1 MFDVCVRNLSFQGY
15 KWSSN
20 KTSAKHLAS
29 VACLEYLGFECSFK
43 KGTQS
48 FMTKKMKKTDKEV
61 LTLVDAL
68 KQKLFR
74 AHSNSGQNTD
84 KREEER
90 ISSANCTDLRLILD
104 MKRSKRKNTSTTE
117 NSLFLGN
124 PHEIGIM

>member
-15 KWSSN
+15 KWTSN
-20 KTSAKHLAS
+20 KTSAKNLAS

-43 KGTQS
+43 KGTRS
-48 FMTKKMKKTDKEV
+48 FMTKEMKKTESQ
-61 LTLVDAL
+61 TLVNAL
-68 KQKLFR
+68 KQHLCR
-74 AHSNSGQNTD
+74 AHRNSGQNTD

-90 ISSANCTDLRLILD
+90 ISSANYTDLRLILD
-104 MKRSKRKNTSTTE
+104 MKRSKRKNPSTTE

>member
-15 KWSSN
+15 KWTSN

-29 VACLEYLGFECSFK
+29 VACLEYLGFECPFK
-43 KGTQS
+43 KGTPS
-48 FMTKKMKKTDKEV
+48 FMTKEMKKTEAQ
-61 LTLVDAL
+61 TLVNAL
-68 KQKLFR
+68 KQNPFR
-74 AHSNSGQNTD
+74 GAHSNSGHNTD

-90 ISSANCTDLRLILD
+90 ISSANYTDLRLILD
-104 MKRSKRKNTSTTE
+104 MKRSKRKNPSTTE

>member
-1 MFDVCVRNLSFQGY
+1 
-15 KWSSN
+15 
-20 KTSAKHLAS
+20 
-29 VACLEYLGFECSFK
+29 
-43 KGTQS
+43 
-48 FMTKKMKKTDKEV
+48 MTTTEEQ
-61 LTLVDAL
+61 TLVNAL
-68 KQKLFR
+68 KQNLFR

-104 MKRSKRKNTSTTE
+104 MKRSKRKNPSITE

>member
-15 KWSSN
+15 KWTSN

-29 VACLEYLGFECSFK
+29 VACLEYLGFECPFK
-43 KGTQS
+43 KGTPS
-48 FMTKKMKKTDKEV
+48 FMKKKMKETEV
-61 LTLVDAL
+61 QTFVNAL
-68 KQKLFR
+68 EQKLFR

-84 KREEER
+84 KREEKR
-90 ISSANCTDLRLILD
+90 ISSANYTDLRLILD
-104 MKRSKRKNTSTTE
+104 MKRSKRKNPSTTD

>member
-1 MFDVCVRNLSFQGY
+1 
-15 KWSSN
+15 
-20 KTSAKHLAS
+20 
-29 VACLEYLGFECSFK
+29 
-43 KGTQS
+43 
-48 FMTKKMKKTDKEV
+48 MTKEMTKTEEQ
-61 LTLVDAL
+61 TLVNAL

-90 ISSANCTDLRLILD
+90 ISSANSTDLRLILD
-104 MKRSKRKNTSTTE
+104 MKRSKRKNPSTTE

>member
-15 KWSSN
+15 KWTSN

-29 VACLEYLGFECSFK
+29 IACLEYLGFECPFK
-43 KGTQS
+43 KGTPS
-48 FMTKKMKKTDKEV
+48 FMTKEMKKTEAQ
-61 LTLVDAL
+61 TLVNTL

-74 AHSNSGQNTD
+74 EHSNSGQNTD

-90 ISSANCTDLRLILD
+90 ISSAHYTDLRLILD
-104 MKRSKRKNTSTTE
+104 MKRSKRKNPPTTE

-124 PHEIGIM
+124 PNEIGIM

>member
-20 KTSAKHLAS
+20 KSSAKNLAS
-29 VACLEYLGFECSFK
+29 VACLEYLGFECPFK
-43 KGTQS
+43 KGTPS
-48 FMTKKMKKTDKEV
+48 FMKKKMKKTEYK
-61 LTLVDAL
+61 TLDNTL

-84 KREEER
+84 KREEKR

-104 MKRSKRKNTSTTE
+104 MKRSKRKNPSTTE